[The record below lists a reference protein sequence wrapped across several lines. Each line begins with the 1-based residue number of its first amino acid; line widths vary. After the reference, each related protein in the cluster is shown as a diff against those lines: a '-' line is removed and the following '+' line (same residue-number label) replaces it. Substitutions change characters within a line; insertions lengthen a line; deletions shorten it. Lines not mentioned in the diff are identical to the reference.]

1 VSPLETAARIA
12 VELFRVGF
20 DLLDGTETP
29 EGAHRRVRDILPE
42 EGESERAAREL
53 AASMR
58 LERLAEG
65 DDPGVEPPIH
75 ADEDEQTW
83 PGQR

>member
-1 VSPLETAARIA
+1 VSPLETVARIA

-42 EGESERAAREL
+42 EGESEKAARDI

-58 LERLAEG
+58 LEKLAEL
-65 DDPGVEPPIH
+65 DDVG

>member
-1 VSPLETAARIA
+1 MSPLETAARIA

-29 EGAHRRVRDILPE
+29 DGARRRVRSILPD
-42 EGESERAAREL
+42 ESESEKAAREL

-58 LERLAEG
+58 LAGLAEL
-65 DDPGVEPPIH
+65 DDVG
-75 ADEDEQTW
+75 EDEPTN
-83 PGQR
+83 PGAR